1 MSFKTYSVGRG
12 SVTDIQLSGQSV
24 SRHHLELTA
33 TNDGRYYLIDA
44 NSSAGTQIQKSGN
57 WETIKQGFVSE
68 NDYLMLGK
76 ENIQVQQ
83 LISKMR
89 H

>member
-12 SVTDIQLSGQSV
+12 SDADIQINGQSV

-33 TNDGRYYLIDA
+33 INDGRYYLIDA

-57 WETIKQGFVSE
+57 WESITQGFVTASD
-68 NDYLMLGK
+68 NLLLGK
-76 ENIQVQQ
+76 ESIQVQQ

>member
-12 SVTDIQLSGQSV
+12 SDADIQISGQSV
-24 SRHHLELTA
+24 SRHHIELTA

-44 NSSAGTQIQKSGN
+44 NSSTGTQIQKSGN
-57 WETIKQGFVSE
+57 WESIKQGFVTA
-68 NDYLMLGK
+68 NDNLLLGK
-76 ENIQVQQ
+76 EGIQVQQ

-89 H
+89 R